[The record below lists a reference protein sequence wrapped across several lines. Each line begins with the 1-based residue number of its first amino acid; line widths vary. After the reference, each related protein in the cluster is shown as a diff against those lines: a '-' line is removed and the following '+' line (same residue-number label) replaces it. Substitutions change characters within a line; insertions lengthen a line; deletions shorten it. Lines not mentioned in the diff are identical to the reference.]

1 MPNTPRKLRQKHCD
15 SKKDPVAK
23 RKRVKKSRLTP
34 EAKINSKIRKALRQ
48 IWFWSDPNRKEKI
61 KQSTIQKG
69 IFRCDGCKK
78 EFEKIEID
86 HVVPVGSLDNWSS
99 YISRLFV
106 PVDGLQALC
115 RTCHQKKTNKES
127 REKRNLKSAGKEK
140 VKKG

>member
-1 MPNTPRKLRQKHCD
+1 MSNPPRKLRQKH
-15 SKKDPVAK
+15 SHREKDPVVK

-34 EAKINSKIRKALRQ
+34 EDKIKSAIQKALRT
-48 IWFWSDPNRKEKI
+48 IWWRRDHNRRGKI

-69 IFRCDGCKK
+69 IFRCDGCQK

-127 REKRNLKSAGKEK
+127 GEKRNLKSASKEK